1 MKALDHRPFL
11 HRRRSG
17 ARAFTLLEL
26 LVVVGIIALMSGIL
40 GFGLGGDRSAA
51 VHGGQVLVE
60 DLVTAARLKAAAT
73 GRKVRV
79 LVNVDPAA
87 PDRYLRR
94 WVLQLARQPGA
105 SPADWDTLHGFTL
118 PRGVY
123 VVPESLEGLV
133 GDTAPWQRPSDPGA
147 QLTSD
152 LLEGQA
158 ISLALEG
165 ESALQLWAGAA
176 FTPNGTLAAVA
187 GGLPP
192 KGLIVI
198 ACGRE
203 RLPGSFS
210 AGTPPVELF
219 DPERIRGVVLG
230 AYGVPAPLDDRTAF

>member
-1 MKALDHRPFL
+1 MKAFDHHPFL
-11 HRRRSG
+11 HRRG
-17 ARAFTLLEL
+17 PAGHGFTLLEF
-26 LVVVGIIALMSGIL
+26 LVVVGIVALMSGLL
-40 GFGLGGDRSAA
+40 GVGLSGDRSAA
-51 VHGGQVLVE
+51 IHGGQVLVD
-60 DLVTAARLKAAAT
+60 DLITAARLKAAAT

-79 LVNVDPAA
+79 LVNVDPAIPA
-87 PDRYLRR
+87 RYLRR

-133 GDTAPWQRPSDPGA
+133 EDTAPWQRPSDPGA

-152 LLEGQA
+152 LFAGQT

-165 ESALQLWAGAA
+165 EGAVQLWAGAA
-176 FTPNGTLAAVA
+176 FTPNGTLAALA

-192 KGLIVI
+192 KGIIVI

-203 RLPGSFS
+203 RLPGTFS
-210 AGTPPVELF
+210 TGAPPVELF
-219 DPERIRGVVLG
+219 DPERVRGVVLG
-230 AYGVPAPLDDRTAF
+230 AYGISAPLDDRTAF